1 MGRLQK
7 KKQAHLKKKKSTDTD
22 GSAPE
27 KSMTAETE
35 EADLRSGDPASGEP
49 RTKKQKSLSAPIRRS
64 DSEPSAIMKFL
75 ERYFGDWIQFFR
87 EVWVELSKV
96 TWPSRK
102 ETIGTT
108 LVVIVFVF
116 LIAVF
121 LGAVDIGL
129 SSLVRLVL

>member
-7 KKQAHLKKKKSTDTD
+7 KKPAHLKKKKATDAD

-27 KSMTAETE
+27 NSLTAETA
-35 EADLRSGDPASGEP
+35 EADFGGGEP
-49 RTKKQKSLSAPIRRS
+49 AAGESKTKKQKSLSAPIRRS